1 MAKKKEETVETPVV
15 ETTVNDIEVT
25 VEETEAVTER
35 QDPGNTTRAY
45 RG

>member
-1 MAKKKEETVETPVV
+1 MAKKKEQATDEVVVLENLVDETS
-15 ETTVNDIEVT
+15 
-25 VEETEAVTER
+25 VEETP